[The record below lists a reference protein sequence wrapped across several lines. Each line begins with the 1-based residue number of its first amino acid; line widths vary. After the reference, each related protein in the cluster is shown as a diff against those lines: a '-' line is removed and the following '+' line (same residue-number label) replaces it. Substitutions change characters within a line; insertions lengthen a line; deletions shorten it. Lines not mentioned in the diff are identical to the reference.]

1 MRMSVY
7 TQIGKIYDKYLPGMQ
22 TSRKMKPI
30 MKIKIN
36 PGMKQII
43 VLTGMYIK
51 TVNII
56 ILNMLKMVN
65 GRLTMVSGK
74 TEDIKQNQ
82 IKILEK

>member
-1 MRMSVY
+1 
-7 TQIGKIYDKYLPGMQ
+7 MQ

-43 VLTGMYIK
+43 MLAGMYIK
-51 TVNII
+51 TVNKII
-56 ILNMLKMVN
+56 FNMLKKVN

-74 TEDIKQNQ
+74 IEDIK
-82 IKILEK
+82 

>member
-1 MRMSVY
+1 MRMSMY
-7 TQIGKIYDKYLPGMQ
+7 TQLGKIYDKYLPGMQ

-51 TVNII
+51 TLI
-56 ILNMLKMVN
+56 
-65 GRLTMVSGK
+65 
-74 TEDIKQNQ
+74 
-82 IKILEK
+82 